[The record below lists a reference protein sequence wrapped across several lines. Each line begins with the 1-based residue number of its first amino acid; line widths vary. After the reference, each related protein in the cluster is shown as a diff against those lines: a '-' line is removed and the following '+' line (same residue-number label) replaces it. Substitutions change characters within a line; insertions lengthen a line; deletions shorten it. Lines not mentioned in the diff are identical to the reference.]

1 MSGSLFL
8 RRCGMWRCGVQCAAR
23 ASEGRGGGRSAA
35 RPCLWRDAG
44 RLRRVGFAV
53 RPAEAHWFCVF
64 HRRSF
69 MGGLRAS
76 VFDEAPSVGAAD
88 GSVHCIGALAAISPA
103 CGGLGMTCFPCR
115 CVFAGVSKGNALPF
129 AGGGS
134 CAAPAC
140 RAGCRAG
147 CARDL
152 WRASA
157 RLLIPNKRFVC
168 CAGGGLERCGGFAV
182 RPMTC
187 A

>member
-23 ASEGRGGGRSAA
+23 ASEGRGGGGGAPRGRVSGGTPGACAASVLPSVLLKRIGFAFSIGGRLWEACARLCTTRRRAWA
-35 RPCLWRDAG
+35 RPTA
-44 RLRRVGFAV
+44 
-53 RPAEAHWFCVF
+53 
-64 HRRSF
+64 
-69 MGGLRAS
+69 
-76 VFDEAPSVGAAD
+76 
-88 GSVHCIGALAAISPA
+88 VHCIGALAAISPA
-103 CGGLGMTCFPCR
+103 HSGGLGMTCFPCR
-115 CVFAGVSKGNALPF
+115 CVFAGVSKGNAFPF

-157 RLLIPNKRFVC
+157 RLLKPSKRFV
-168 CAGGGLERCGGFAV
+168 AV
-182 RPMTC
+182 QVPD
-187 A
+187 ASVAAVLPSVL